1 MPSNL
6 SKMLTRSI
14 CWAVLASLLM
24 LTGLSL
30 AEDAPVPAVLAPA
43 ASAPIATEV
52 PAASSSAPA
61 MTVEPASAVLGVAS
75 SAPPVTDAAPPPEPE
90 GCRPLTL
97 KAMSADVKAFNAQAQ
112 KLDLAEQARLFD
124 EVLLLWGKAV
134 AQCEGHP
141 KEQAQHNLSN
151 SQKARNNIAEQLG
164 SGPQC
169 VATTKDAESLQNM
182 AKQALSERRWND
194 ASILFLKSE
203 SLWDMASEDCS
214 GRQQEQANRRRSE
227 AGIDGH
233 NAEFCAP
240 LFEKARE
247 QTQKLRSS
255 QVPLSPEDKQ
265 NQSMLA
271 ETLWREAMETCKG
284 DAVKDIAR
292 NNAQALARERGTP
305 WVARVLPAPSPQS
318 AQVAPKVEVADP
330 ASARVGGS
338 LPDASGKSPPSPL
351 VPAAAPPTV
360 AASAPTKQV
369 EPQRA
374 ASSGSSAPAIVGPVA
389 ALVVGASAAQSSAL
403 GLNVA
408 APSGA
413 QPAAHE
419 SSPKRPPSAKLTEFN
434 AEDARGLDTYSGL
447 VKIVWGNGD
456 VYEGDLVQGQR
467 QGKGS
472 FNWKSGQRYEGD
484 WVHDKPQG
492 QGSIKF
498 ANGNQYEG
506 SVSDAVPQGQGRMQY
521 ASGDSYIGNFTAGA
535 PDGQGIYTWKSGQK
549 YDGGWRNFRPSGLG
563 RMWFAS
569 GESYVG
575 NYVNG
580 EPDGEGEYL
589 FSNGDK
595 YTGTWK
601 SGKKQG
607 AGRTQFASGELYV
620 GNYVDGQADG
630 EGEYT
635 FANGDK
641 YVGHWKAGLRHGQGA
656 YIWKS
661 GERWDGTF
669 ENNARVLQDKPTP
682 AN

>member
-1 MPSNL
+1 MHSPVPR
-6 SKMLTRSI
+6 MLTRSI
-14 CWAVLASLLM
+14 YWASLVSLVSLLA

-30 AEDAPVPAVLAPA
+30 AEEAPAVPAMLVQA
-43 ASAPIATEV
+43 ASAPVVAEAT
-52 PAASSSAPA
+52 SSPAPA
-61 MTVEPASAVLGVAS
+61 VTIGSASAVPEVAS
-75 SAPPVTDAAPPPEPE
+75 SAPAVAEVPPAPPPEPE

-124 EVLLLWGKAV
+124 EVLLLWEKAV

-141 KEQAQHNLSN
+141 KEQAQHNLAN

-169 VATTKDAESLQNM
+169 VATIKDAESLQNM

-203 SLWDMASEDCS
+203 SLWDMATEDCS
-214 GRQQEQANRRRSE
+214 GRQQEQAYRRRSE

-240 LFEKARE
+240 LFDKARE

-255 QVPLSPEDKQ
+255 QAQLSPEDKQ
-265 NQSMLA
+265 NQSMVA
-271 ETLWREAMETCKG
+271 ETLWREAMEACKG

-292 NNAQALARERGTP
+292 NNAQALARERGTL
-305 WVARVLPAPSPQS
+305 WVARALPNPSSQAVPV
-318 AQVAPKVEVADP
+318 AQKAG
-330 ASARVGGS
+330 VGG
-338 LPDASGKSPPSPL
+338 PQAGAPGIPQPSQT
-351 VPAAAPPTV
+351 VPRDVPVAAPPLV
-360 AASAPTKQV
+360 AASTSGKQV
-369 EPQRA
+369 EPA
-374 ASSGSSAPAIVGPVA
+374 ASSGSSASAIP
-389 ALVVGASAAQSSAL
+389 SAAAGLMVSAFAAQPPAPSL
-403 GLNVA
+403 SVA
-408 APSGA
+408 APTSA
-413 QPAAHE
+413 QPVAQE
-419 SSPKRPPSAKLTEFN
+419 SPAKRPPPAKLTEFN
-434 AEDARGLDTYSGL
+434 AEDAKGLSTYSGPGK
-447 VKIVWGNGD
+447 VVWGNGD
-456 VYEGDLVQGQR
+456 VYEGDLVQGLR

-484 WVHDKPQG
+484 WVHDRPQG

-506 SVSDAVPQGQGRMQY
+506 GVSDAVPQGQGRMQY
-521 ASGDSYIGNFTAGA
+521 ASGDSYVGNFTAGS
-535 PDGQGIYTWKSGQK
+535 PDGQGIYTWKNGQK
-549 YDGGWRNFRPSGLG
+549 YEGGWKNFRPSGQG

-575 NYVNG
+575 HYVNG
-580 EPDGEGEYL
+580 EPEGEGEYL
-589 FSNGDK
+589 FANGDK
-595 YTGTWK
+595 YTGSWK
-601 SGKKQG
+601 AGKKQG

-635 FANGDK
+635 FSNGDK
-641 YVGHWKAGLRHGQGA
+641 YVGHWKAGSRHGQGA
-656 YIWKS
+656 YIWKN
-661 GERWDGTF
+661 GERWDGIF
-669 ENNARVLQDKPTP
+669 ENNERVVQDKPTP